1 MWSCLQGP
9 IGSPGSVQGQEGP
22 QWPLWKI
29 TLAEQSSVSPL
40 WRRDL
45 LVPDVWEHGARREV
59 CRKGFLQ
66 RDGSEGRD
74 TPPPLQSYDCT
85 IIDSNLANA
94 KVRVPMATVISTTIH
109 ALYTYHT
116 HLASKRNILHD
127 TFNKEKKKKK
137 ILQLWNAAKL
147 KIARETLIFAL
158 LDLFNFNC
166 KTLWLH

>member
-1 MWSCLQGP
+1 MCESM
-9 IGSPGSVQGQEGP
+9 E
-22 QWPLWKI
+22 
-29 TLAEQSSVSPL
+29 LAGRYAGRDSS
-40 WRRDL
+40 
-45 LVPDVWEHGARREV
+45 
-59 CRKGFLQ
+59 KGMGQ
-66 RDGSEGRD
+66 RDV

-85 IIDSNLANA
+85 IMDSNLANA

-127 TFNKEKKKKK
+127 TFNKEKKEKK